1 MESNCLVGQ
10 PDRFDVVVTGARGSG
25 AQAVAALAAAIE
37 KKVGI
42 APGAIQVGLAHGGAR
57 VHHDVAKSEAI
68 TLARTLQELGA
79 VVDVRPARRD
89 ESSPF
94 LLEPDAE
101 VSNTPPAPPPFM
113 AGADD
118 DDRDLVSLQ
127 GLDAEPVRPP
137 VRRAPTGEID
147 HSRPQG
153 QPVVTEPER
162 PFDGERKPRRA
173 SQPGPPRVPD
183 SQRVPIVREVPS
195 SRSTPPTG
203 TAAPRRGTPAA
214 VARQTP
220 PTGTAAPRRG
230 TPAAPTAREPA
241 RETPPSSASASSS
254 ARFAPPGLGDKV
266 ELDLTGRS
274 ATLGRGRSEKSGT
287 RPIAETS
294 GTRPLSESSGTKVID
309 DPATVSGESDRRAPP
324 PSRSGGGFPSPME
337 PQSSHGTD
345 RVPMMPPPSSSGS
358 YAQGPLAAQ
367 HAALVPPA
375 AGLLAGDRIT
385 SGLLG
390 AAIAAL
396 IGIAI
401 AYGWVRRDV
410 LSTSER
416 LETELRTAVAD
427 PIGVD
432 EGRVRAPQAIADEL
446 GGALDDQRTRYL
458 QIWALVALPLGLA
471 FGVLKRS
478 SVRA

>member
-1 MESNCLVGQ
+1 MGQ
-10 PDRFDVVVTGARGSG
+10 PDRFDVVVVGARGSG
-25 AQAVAALAAAIE
+25 AQAIAALAAAIE
-37 KKVGI
+37 RKVGI
-42 APGAIQVGLAHGGAR
+42 APGAIQVGLEHGGAC
-57 VHHDVAKSEAI
+57 VHHDVGKSEAI
-68 TLARTLQELGA
+68 TLARVLQELGA
-79 VVDVRPARRD
+79 VVDVRPSRRD

-101 VSNTPPAPPPFM
+101 ASATPPAPPPFM

-137 VRRAPTGEID
+137 PRRAPTGEVD

-153 QPVVTEPER
+153 QPVHTEPER
-162 PFDGERKPRRA
+162 PFGSDRKPRRA

-183 SQRVPIVREVPS
+183 SQRVPIVREIPS

-203 TAAPRRGTPAA
+203 TAPPRRGTPAA
-214 VARQTP
+214 VVRSTP
-220 PTGTAAPRRG
+220 PTGIASPRRG
-230 TPAAPTAREPA
+230 TPAAPSAREPTPAREPA
-241 RETPPSSASASSS
+241 PAREPPASASSS
-254 ARFAPPGLGDKV
+254 ARFAPPGMGEKV

-274 ATLGRGRSEKSGT
+274 PTLGRGRSEISGT
-287 RPIAETS
+287 RPIAEKS

-309 DPATVSGESDRRAPP
+309 DPAIATGEVDRRVSPP

-337 PQSSHGTD
+337 PQSSHGSD
-345 RVPMMPPPSSSGS
+345 RVPIIPPPSSSGS
-358 YAQGPLAAQ
+358 YAQGTLAAQ
-367 HAALVPPA
+367 HAALVAPP
-375 AGLLAGDRIT
+375 AGLLAGDRVT

-416 LETELRTAVAD
+416 LEGELRTAVAD

-446 GGALDDQRTRYL
+446 GGALDEHRSRYL

-478 SVRA
+478 SARA